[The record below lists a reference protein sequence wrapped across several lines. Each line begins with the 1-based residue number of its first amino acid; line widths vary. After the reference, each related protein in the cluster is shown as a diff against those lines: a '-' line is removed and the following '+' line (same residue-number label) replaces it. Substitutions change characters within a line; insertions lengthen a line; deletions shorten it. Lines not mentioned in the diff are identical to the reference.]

1 MLKNLISYVKD
12 DDYLIGIYKN
22 FIYIYN
28 YNKIISINKDK
39 ITIMV
44 KDKTLKILGESL
56 YMKKMENKELVIE
69 GVFKG
74 IDYGE

>member
-39 ITIMV
+39 ITIIV